1 MHWELELGQFPK
13 PGEVVLGLLVRA
25 RGPSEALEDGTGAG
39 S

>member
-13 PGEVVLGLLVRA
+13 PGEVLGLLIRA